1 MKTAVLYTGHMR
13 TFAQCLPTQKW
24 QVLRHYA
31 PDLTFYVS
39 TIKDEDSESWRL
51 LEKHFPGCPVY
62 VEVVPEQPHIPMPP
76 GVPDESRWV
85 SGGCFTHEPYAISVP
100 PQAVLRQLWQLNET
114 WKLYRRSG
122 EFGHTTF
129 LRMRPDTWMQGFVPE
144 HACIEKEYEIR
155 RNGGEDIT
163 HTTITDVDPDFAAT
177 PWWGRFGG
185 INDRMAVLGEK
196 AAEAYFT
203 TFARLPEL
211 IAAGCPLHPESLV
224 CASLTDAGCP
234 PSHKLKAE
242 FSTLRKNGECRSP
255 EISPI
260 DFVHACM
267 S

>member
-13 TFAQCLPTQKW
+13 TFAHCLPTQKW

-39 TIKDEDSESWRL
+39 TIKDEDAESWRL

-62 VEVVPEQPHIPMPP
+62 VEVVPEQPHIPLPAGLPP
-76 GVPDESRWV
+76 ESSWRE
-85 SGGCFTHEPYAISVP
+85 GACFTWEPFAISVP

-122 EFGHTTF
+122 EFGHSMF
-129 LRMRPDTWMQGFVPE
+129 IRMRPDSWMQGYQHPE
-144 HACIEKEYEIR
+144 DSGWDAQ
-155 RNGGEDIT
+155 GA
-163 HTTITDVDPDFAAT
+163 FT

-185 INDRMAVLGEK
+185 INDRMAILGPV

-224 CASLTDAGCP
+224 CASLTAAGCP
-234 PSHKLKAE
+234 PSHKLRAE

>member
-13 TFAQCLPTQKW
+13 TFAQCLPTQYW

-31 PDLTFYVS
+31 PQIDFYVS
-39 TIKDEDSESWRL
+39 TIRDEDAESWKL
-51 LEKHFPGCPVY
+51 LEKLFPSAKVF
-62 VEVVPEQPHIPMPP
+62 VEVVPEQPQLALPAGLPP
-76 GVPDESRWV
+76 ESAWRE
-85 SGGCFTHEPYAISVP
+85 GACFSWEPFAISVP
-100 PQAVLRQLWQLNET
+100 PQAVLRQLRQLNET
-114 WKLYRRSG
+114 WKLYKRSG
-122 EFGHTTF
+122 EFGHTTI
-129 LRMRPDTWMQGFVPE
+129 LRMRPDTWMHGFVPVSAE
-144 HACIEKEYEIR
+144 RAQTLSTG
-155 RNGGEDIT
+155 RNTYVAPAPFPGCAE
-163 HTTITDVDPDFAAT
+163 T

-203 TFARLPEL
+203 TFERVPALV
-211 IAAGCPLHPESLV
+211 ASGCPFHPESLV
-224 CASLTDAGCP
+224 CASLTAAGCP

>member
-13 TFAQCLPTQKW
+13 TFAQCLPTQYW
-24 QVLRHYA
+24 QVLRRYA
-31 PDLTFYVS
+31 PQIDFYVS
-39 TIKDEDSESWRL
+39 TIRDEDAESWRL
-51 LEKHFPGCPVY
+51 LEKLFPSSKVF
-62 VEVVPEQPHIPMPP
+62 VEVVPEQPQIPLPKGLPP
-76 GVPDESRWV
+76 ESSWRE
-85 SGGCFTHEPYAISVP
+85 GACFTWEPFAISVP

-114 WKLYRRSG
+114 WKLYKRSG
-122 EFGHTTF
+122 EFGHTTI
-129 LRMRPDTWMQGFVPE
+129 LRMRPDTWMQGYVPVHAFTESYRTDLAESVRFVMP
-144 HACIEKEYEIR
+144 K
-155 RNGGEDIT
+155 T
-163 HTTITDVDPDFAAT
+163 AAT
-177 PWWGRFGG
+177 PWWGKFGG

-203 TFARLPEL
+203 TFERVPDL
-211 IAAGCPLHPESLV
+211 IASGCPLHPESLV
-224 CASLTDAGCP
+224 CASLTAAGCP

>member
-13 TFAQCLPTQKW
+13 TFAQCLPTQYW

-31 PDLTFYVS
+31 PQIDFYVS
-39 TIKDEDSESWRL
+39 TIRDEDAESWKL
-51 LEKHFPGCPVY
+51 LEKLFPSAKVF
-62 VEVVPEQPHIPMPP
+62 VEVVPEQPQLALPAGLPP
-76 GVPDESRWV
+76 ESAWRE
-85 SGGCFTHEPYAISVP
+85 GACFSWEPFAISVP
-100 PQAVLRQLWQLNET
+100 PQAVIRQLWQLNET

-129 LRMRPDTWMQGFVPE
+129 LRMRPDTWMQGYVPPFPRPE
-144 HACIEKEYEIR
+144 TSILESCDWFKFTAE
-155 RNGGEDIT
+155 
-163 HTTITDVDPDFAAT
+163 T

-185 INDRMAVLGEK
+185 INDRMALLGET

-224 CASLTDAGCP
+224 CASLTAAGCL
-234 PSHKLKAE
+234 PSHKLRAE

>member
-39 TIKDEDSESWRL
+39 TIKDEDAESWRL

-62 VEVVPEQPHIPMPP
+62 VEVVPEQPHIPMPA
-76 GVPDESRWV
+76 GAPDESRWV
-85 SGGCFTHEPYAISVP
+85 SGACFTHEPFAISVP

-122 EFGHTTF
+122 DFGHTTF
-129 LRMRPDTWMQGFVPE
+129 LRMRPDTWMQGFVPK
-144 HACIEKEYEIR
+144 HALPRLIPPPDAWYSMPSDHA
-155 RNGGEDIT
+155 GEN
-163 HTTITDVDPDFAAT
+163 VAET

-224 CASLTDAGCP
+224 CASLTAAGCP